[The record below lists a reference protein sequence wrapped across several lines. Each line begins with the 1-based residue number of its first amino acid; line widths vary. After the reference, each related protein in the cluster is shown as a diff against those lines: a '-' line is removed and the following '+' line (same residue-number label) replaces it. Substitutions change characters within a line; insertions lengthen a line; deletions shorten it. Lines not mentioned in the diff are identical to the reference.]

1 VKQKLIIFLALIFLL
16 ITLIGLNA
24 ASYVQKEK
32 IPDSE
37 IEPNRSTYNTGATG
51 TRAFYDLLAET
62 GRKVK
67 RFQEPF
73 PSGGRFDATEFS
85 TFVIIGRTRR
95 EIDEDEIT
103 YILDW
108 VSAGGTLV
116 VIDREP
122 PKDLISTTAN
132 WSISQELSKNII
144 LNIDPSNQKK
154 MIGETEAV
162 KPILPTIL
170 TNNVNAVQPSQFA
183 SSIKISRLYNT
194 EADSEEDDEFEEEN
208 DSQPPPPI
216 ADEESK
222 ENSGIGS
229 GEGNSE
235 NDELFATPTQTPLV
249 EAEEYPQMSLVA
261 PVIHLA
267 NKRTNL
273 LVDFPFGAGQIIYLS
288 DPYIVANGGINLV
301 DNAKLGINIVGSRG
315 GIIAFDEY
323 HQGFG
328 NNENRLLEY
337 FSGTPV
343 AAIFLQLFLI
353 IGLIFYSQSRRFAR
367 ALPDDEP
374 NRLSKLEYVSAM
386 AQLQQQTKAYDLAI
400 ENIYKEFRR
409 RVSRLVGIDNHT
421 ATREDIAEK
430 VAERTDYKAKEIT
443 ELLFKCEDIIHG
455 EPTKKKEIVDL
466 ISRIREVENAL
477 GLRRG
482 KNRNS

>member
-1 VKQKLIIFLALIFLL
+1 MKQKFLIIFALIFLL

-37 IEPNRSTYNTGATG
+37 IEPNRSTYNTGPTG
-51 TRAFYDLLAET
+51 TRAFYELLAET

-67 RFQEPF
+67 RFQAPF
-73 PSGGRFDATEFS
+73 PAGGRFDAGEFS

-95 EIDEDEIT
+95 EIDADEIT
-103 YILDW
+103 HILDW

-122 PKDLISTTAN
+122 PAELISTTAN
-132 WSISQELSKNII
+132 WSVFQELSKNAI
-144 LNIDPSNQKK
+144 LNIDPSNQKQ

-194 EADSEEDDEFEEEN
+194 EAESDEDDEFDKEN
-208 DSQPPPPI
+208 NSQPPPPI
-216 ADEESK
+216 ANEESQQ
-222 ENSGIGS
+222 NSGIGS
-229 GEGNSE
+229 GEGTNG
-235 NDELFATPTQTPLV
+235 NDETFAAPTPL
-249 EAEEYPQMSLVA
+249 ANADEYSQMSLVA

-267 NKRTNL
+267 DKKTNL

-288 DPYIVANGGINLV
+288 DPYIVSNGGINLI
-301 DNAKLGINIVGSRG
+301 DNAQLGINIVNSRG

-343 AAIFLQLFLI
+343 IPIFLQIFLV

-367 ALPDDEP
+367 SLPADEP

-386 AQLQQQTKAYDLAI
+386 AQLQRQTKAYDLAI

-409 RVSRLVGIDNHT
+409 RVSRLVGVDNKMT
-421 ATREDIAEK
+421 SDKDLAKKI
-430 VAERTDYKAKEIT
+430 AERTKYDANELE
-443 ELLFKCEDIIHG
+443 ELLFKCKDIMHG
-455 EPTKKKEIVDL
+455 EPTKKKEIVNL
-466 ISRIREVENAL
+466 ISKLREIEEVL

-482 KNRNS
+482 KKRNS

>member
-1 VKQKLIIFLALIFLL
+1 
-16 ITLIGLNA
+16 
-24 ASYVQKEK
+24 
-32 IPDSE
+32 
-37 IEPNRSTYNTGATG
+37 
-51 TRAFYDLLAET
+51 LLAET

-73 PSGGRFDATEFS
+73 PVGGRFDAAKFS

-95 EIDEDEIT
+95 EINADEIT
-103 YILDW
+103 HILDW

-132 WSISQELSKNII
+132 WSITQEFSKNIVI
-144 LNIDPSNQKK
+144 DLNTDPSNQKK

-170 TNNVNAVQPSQFA
+170 INNINAVQPSQFV

-194 EADSEEDDEFEEEN
+194 ESEDEELDEEN
-208 DSQPPPPI
+208 NSQPPPPI
-216 ADEESK
+216 AKEES
-222 ENSGIGS
+222 EQNAGIGS
-229 GEGNSE
+229 GNTNTGNE
-235 NDELFATPTQTPLV
+235 ELFATPIPTPIKPV
-249 EAEEYPQMSLVA
+249 FVPTPPAKVDEYSQMSLVA

-267 NKRTNL
+267 NKKTNL

-288 DPYIVANGGINLV
+288 DPYIVSNGGINLV
-301 DNAKLGINIVGSRG
+301 DNARLGVNMVNSKG

-328 NNENRLLEY
+328 NTENRLLEY

-343 AAIFLQLFLI
+343 VAIFLQIFLI

-367 ALPDDEP
+367 ALPADEP

-400 ENIYKEFRR
+400 ENIYGDFRR
-409 RVSRLVGIDNHT
+409 RVSRLVGVDNKTTSHKDLAKKIADRT
-421 ATREDIAEK
+421 KYDANELED
-430 VAERTDYKAKEIT
+430 
-443 ELLFKCEDIIHG
+443 LLFKCKDIMHG
-455 EPTKKKEIVDL
+455 EPTKKKEIVNL
-466 ISRIREVENAL
+466 ISQLREIENEL

-482 KNRNS
+482 KKRKT